1 MIFYEGNFKKRKTFI
16 KPGRVEFFL
25 SVILSIADVICVSYY
40 PYLLSLIID
49 NYKNILDKNIYWIIF
64 TFILSIVMILVVQYL
79 NKIVKNRYERKI
91 KTKLREKLFSSVLES
106 HYEDFNK
113 KRIEDYSSLILNE
126 VNDVYTLFFENLI
139 YNVNSIIR
147 LITYTVVLLFFS
159 WQMCIVIMGS
169 LVFVAM
175 LPFITGKK
183 FDYYSK
189 NFAYSRAN
197 YVSHIEEYLNAFSI
211 YNSDNIELFEK
222 LHDDFLLDLQSKRLS
237 LADYRSKVQIISGAS
252 LYIQLIICFV
262 IGIIFALNNI
272 ITFGIFASSLVYV
285 EYVSS
290 YSSNI
295 VDEILE
301 IKSSKEFLNRIFNV
315 LNLDSKLE
323 KTEKKYPYFHDKDKI
338 SLSNISYRIDDKI
351 LLKPI
356 SIKFDLNKKY
366 LITGDNGSGKSTL
379 LKIIVGLLR
388 PSTGNIA
395 YPKRISNSNC
405 ISYIPQDRYLFE
417 GTILE
422 NILLF
427 KRSSYEEVMEITE
440 LCKSLNLNL
449 DLDYQVRK
457 AGTNLSGGEKAK
469 ICLIRGLLNK
479 KEILVID
486 EPLNDVDISSQK
498 DIINILDKFTGTLI
512 VVGHGM
518 KEDIFDDIFYIKT

>member
-1 MIFYEGNFKKRKTFI
+1 MKVTLKDVRQFI

-25 SVILSIADVICVSYY
+25 SIVLSIADVICVSYY

-49 NYKNILDKNIYWIIF
+49 NYKNMLYKNVYWIIS
-64 TFILSIVMILVVQYL
+64 TFIFSIIMILVVQYL
-79 NKIVKNRYERKI
+79 NKIVKNRYEKKI
-91 KTKLREKLFSSVLES
+91 KTKLREKLFSSILES

-139 YNVNSIIR
+139 YNVNSIIK
-147 LITYTVVLLFFS
+147 LITYTIVLLFFS

-189 NFAYSRAN
+189 NFADSRAN
-197 YVSHIEEYLNAFSI
+197 YISHIEEYLNAFI
-211 YNSDNIELFEK
+211 LYDRNNIGYFEK
-222 LHDDFLLDLQSKRLS
+222 LHDNFLLDLQSKRLS
-237 LADYRSKVQIISGAS
+237 LADYRSGVQIISGAS

-262 IGIIFALNNI
+262 IGIIFTLNNI
-272 ITFGIFASSLVYV
+272 ISFGVFASSLVYV

-301 IKSSKEFLNRIFNV
+301 IKSSKEFLNRILKV
-315 LNLDSKLE
+315 LNLESKLE
-323 KTEKKYPYFHDKDKI
+323 KKKNLYFSNEDKI
-338 SLSNISYRIDDKI
+338 SISNVSYRIDDKI
-351 LLKPI
+351 LLRPI
-356 SIKFDLNKKY
+356 SLTFDLNKKY

-379 LKIIVGLLR
+379 LKIIVGLLN
-388 PSTGNIA
+388 PSTGRII
-395 YPKRISNSNC
+395 YPKKIYDHNKL

-427 KRSSYEEVMEITE
+427 ETPTDQGVKEIKKI
-440 LCKSLNLNL
+440 CKSINLNL
-449 DLDYQVRK
+449 DLNYKVRK
-457 AGTNLSGGEKAK
+457 SGINLSGGEKAK

-479 KEILVID
+479 KEIFVID
-486 EPLNDVDISSQK
+486 EPLNDVDISSQR
-498 DIINILDKFTGTLI
+498 DILHILDKFNKTLI

-518 KEDIFDDIFYIKT
+518 KKDIFDEIIYIKV